1 MCLRLLGGSFKLAQL
16 LGSLDIGRVIDRGCI
31 CVLSVFRVRELE
43 GKVRELEN
51 SVARMGAQL
60 DVNMELINTF
70 RSQKETVRQFS
81 FVNTLLS
88 MFYLSALLVRFDTY
102 SSV

>member
-1 MCLRLLGGSFKLAQL
+1 MLKIGGRFFQNWRNCLIYSQGIGCVTDK
-16 LGSLDIGRVIDRGCI
+16 GRVCLLSLFRG
-31 CVLSVFRVRELE
+31 RELE

-60 DVNMELINTF
+60 DVNVELINTF

-81 FVNTLLS
+81 FVSTLLS
-88 MFYLSALLVRFDTY
+88 ASLVRFDTY
-102 SSV
+102 SSM